1 MSVSLLV
8 VVVAAALALIA
19 VVVVVLVLVLVQG
32 STPSPSRAAQAAR
45 RHAAAVHAV
54 ALGCLVAAMLLG
66 PAVAAH
72 LAAGPALGRYLALV
86 PALAGLAF
94 AAVHAVGEATW
105 PRPSGMVR
113 RAPLTRRT
121 PGDVAPG
128 WLRRVLWGWA
138 ALAVV
143 TLVACGLAADGG
155 RAISRGFP
163 GGSASSGPFPGWYFG
178 VPVLVAVVVVVVA
191 AEGVLRLVADRA
203 VVSDADPRWDVALR
217 RLSAHRVLR
226 GAQLVLAWTTAGV
239 LVVAGAAV
247 RNVGTDFAPD
257 GATSAVAPYVPVGIA
272 LLALGVVVG
281 LAGLVVALV
290 PGTPVGEQAAAGEPD
305 RVPA

>member
-1 MSVSLLV
+1 MSASLLV
-8 VVVAAALALIA
+8 VVMLVGLVLTAVA
-19 VVVVVLVLVLVQG
+19 VLVLVLVLVHG
-32 STPSPSRAAQAAR
+32 SSPSPSRAAQAAR
-45 RHAAAVHAV
+45 RHAAVVHAV
-54 ALGCLVAAMLLG
+54 ALACLLGALVLG
-66 PAVAAH
+66 PAVVAQ
-72 LAAGPALGRYLALV
+72 LPMGPVQGVLLGLV
-86 PALAGLAF
+86 PAVAGLAF
-94 AAVHAVGEATW
+94 SAVHALGEATW

-121 PGDVAPG
+121 RADVAPG
-128 WLRRVLWGWA
+128 WLRRVMWAWA

-143 TLVACGLAADGG
+143 TLVVCGLTADGG
-155 RAISRGFP
+155 RAISRTVP

-178 VPVLVAVVVVVVA
+178 VPLLVAVAVVVVA

-203 VVSDADPRWDVALR
+203 VVSDADPRWDGALR

-247 RNVGTDFAPD
+247 RSVGTEFSAD
-257 GATSAVAPYVPVGIA
+257 GVSTAVAPYAPVGLA
-272 LLALGVVVG
+272 LLVLGAAVG
-281 LAGLVVALV
+281 LAGLVVAVV
-290 PGTPVGEQAAAGEPD
+290 PGTPIGEQSPAGDLD